1 MYFNTKWDVDQHK
14 TKFENAEHWKFRRA
28 FLIANQNKYPEDR
41 LETLSRMFIFIEFME
56 CKYPKPTM
64 DFIHNLSQSFVND
77 LREKLHEN
85 TQDINMTDSNT
96 AKDYGNAQA
105 ITSNLNINQ
114 PPNQNM
120 RYTTPYDSNCLI
132 PGFMLKVVDGANVY
146 DILEQSC
153 RFSKTTK
160 PEIVYEGLNVDH
172 IQAKLYIH
180 KKLIAVAAESTIK
193 HARKSVAVIAYDIL
207 KEMCFTIKVKEIDA
221 ESTISLADMI
231 NLKEA
236 PNSSTNSPNC
246 STNYKNISDN
256 NLGNMILKNMGWK
269 EGDGLGKNNQGIK
282 SPIEVVQLKK
292 RVGLGV
298 APSRETAKMSLNKF
312 QTEVKEYIMKFS
324 IGPKI
329 KLSFTTEFT
338 KDERKIIHKI
348 CTHLD
353 LKTKSYGKNE
363 NRQIVIQK
371 KQNPREIFFELI
383 TSVNFENDCYK
394 LEQPR
399 HESNTY
405 T

>member
-1 MYFNTKWDVDQHK
+1 MSFNTKWDVDQH
-14 TKFENAEHWKFRRA
+14 TTTFENAEHWKFRRA
-28 FLIANQNKYPEDR
+28 FLIANKNKYPEDR

-64 DFIHNLSQSFVND
+64 DFIHDLSKSFVND

-85 TQDINMTDSNT
+85 IQDINMTDSDT
-96 AKDYGNAQA
+96 AKDYGSTQA

-114 PPNQNM
+114 PPNKNM

-132 PGFMLKVVDGANVY
+132 PGFMLKVVNGVNVY

-153 RFSKTTK
+153 RFSKITN
-160 PEIVYEGLNVDH
+160 PEIEYEELNVDN

-180 KKLIAVAAESTIK
+180 KKLIAVAAGPTIK

-207 KEMCFTIKVKEIDA
+207 KEICFTIKVKEIDTL
-221 ESTISLADMI
+221 SQISLKDMN

-236 PNSSTNSPNC
+236 PNC
-246 STNYKNISDN
+246 STNYKNLSDN
-256 NLGNMILKNMGWK
+256 NLGTMILKNMGWK

-282 SPIEVVQLKK
+282 SPIEVIQLKK

-298 APSRETAKMSLNKF
+298 APSRESAKMSLNKF
-312 QTEVKEYIMKFS
+312 QTEVKEHILRFLS
-324 IGPKI
+324 GPKT
-329 KLSFTTEFT
+329 KLSFTTEFS
-338 KDERKIIHKI
+338 KDERKIVHRI
-348 CTHLD
+348 CSHLG

-363 NRQIVIQK
+363 NRRTVIEK
-371 KQNPREIFFELI
+371 KQTPQEIFYELI
-383 TSVNFENDCYK
+383 NSVNYENDSYK
-394 LEQPR
+394 LELPR

-405 T
+405 TCSIMKL